1 MEWKGME
8 CKNMEWKDMEWMRN
22 AREWK
27 GLNEMNGK
35 GWEMEGYVME
45 GLSTLIVP

>member
-1 MEWKGME
+1 MEWKGLELNAWEME
-8 CKNMEWKDMEWMRN
+8 GNGM
-22 AREWK
+22 EWK
-27 GLNEMNGK
+27 GLNAMNGK